1 VTADAL
7 ARRATPVVL
16 ATAAVVALLHSVRP
30 RPPALPVA
38 DRPPPLEPG
47 PTTKVIRGVSTR
59 RPRRPGKVRTGL
71 SEPFTTPFS
80 FIQVRV
86 AFTGRELTRVE
97 TVEMSG
103 LGARTQAINARAEPI
118 LRTEALRADGRTD
131 IDTVTGATYT
141 SQSYRKAL
149 QSAIDRARGG

>member
-1 VTADAL
+1 MTAGLL
-7 ARRATPVVL
+7 ARRIVPAML
-16 ATAAVVALLHSVRP
+16 ATAAVVLLLASVRP
-30 RPPALPVA
+30 RPAALPSS
-38 DRPPPLEPG
+38 RPPPLDAG
-47 PTTKVIRGVSTR
+47 PSTKIVRGVSTR
-59 RPRRPGKVRTGL
+59 RPRRPGRVRTGL
-71 SEPFTTPFS
+71 STPFTTPFS

-103 LGARTQAINARAEPI
+103 VGARTQAINTRAEPI
-118 LRTEALRADGRTD
+118 LRSEALRANGRSD